1 MLSNAVK
8 AAREAGRIINR
19 ASQDVNALT
28 ITSKTFNDFVSEVD
42 HAAERAIIDTLKA
55 AYPDHG
61 FLGEESGNTNQES
74 ENIWIID
81 PLDGTTNFLHN
92 YPFYCISIALQ
103 QKGVLTQAVI
113 YDPVRND
120 LFTATKG
127 RGAFL
132 NDKRIRVT
140 NRSKLQDSLIATGFP
155 FRDFTH
161 LDTYM
166 AMLKDMIKKTTG
178 IRRPGS
184 AALDLAYVAAGFTD
198 GFFEINLSAWD
209 IAAGGLLVQEAGGI
223 VADFEGNESW
233 LKTGNI
239 VAANPKVFAQI
250 LQAVSYTH
258 LDVYKRQEYDR
269 ARKIGT
275 AHHHDDDFGFVY
287 WYAHNIAC
295 KNEA

>member
-1 MLSNAVK
+1 MLSIAVK

-19 ASQDVNALT
+19 ASQDVGSIAIQT
-28 ITSKTFNDFVSEVD
+28 KTYNDFVSEVD
-42 HAAERAIIDTLKA
+42 RSAEQAIIDILKD

-61 FLGEESGNTNQES
+61 FWGEESGHENHEAD
-74 ENIWIID
+74 NIWIID
-81 PLDGTTNFLHN
+81 PLDGTTNFLHGF
-92 YPFYCISIALQ
+92 PQYCISIALQ

-155 FRDFTH
+155 YRDFTH
-161 LDTYM
+161 LDAYLGM
-166 AMLKDMIKKTTG
+166 FKDMIKKTTG

-184 AALDLAYVAAGFTD
+184 AALDLAYVAVGWVD

-209 IAAGGLLVQEAGGI
+209 IAAGGLIVQEAGGI
-223 VADFEGNESW
+223 VGDFEGNESW
-233 LKTGNI
+233 IETGNI
-239 VAANPKVFAQI
+239 VAANPKVFAQM
-250 LQAVSYTH
+250 LQVLNPH
-258 LDVYKRQEYDR
+258 LTPALK
-269 ARKIGT
+269 T
-275 AHHHDDDFGFVY
+275 P
-287 WYAHNIAC
+287 
-295 KNEA
+295 KNA

>member
-1 MLSNAVK
+1 MHPMLSIAVK

-19 ASQDVNALT
+19 ASQDVGSIAIQT
-28 ITSKTFNDFVSEVD
+28 KTYNDFVSEVD
-42 HAAERAIIDTLKA
+42 RSAEQAIIDILKD

-61 FLGEESGNTNQES
+61 FWGEESGHQNHEAD
-74 ENIWIID
+74 NIWIID
-81 PLDGTTNFLHN
+81 PLDGTTNFLHGF
-92 YPFYCISIALQ
+92 PQYCVSIALQ

-155 FRDFTH
+155 YRDFAH
-161 LDTYM
+161 LDAYLGM
-166 AMLKDMIKKTTG
+166 FKDMIKKTTG

-184 AALDLAYVAAGFTD
+184 AALDLAYVAVGWVD

-209 IAAGGLLVQEAGGI
+209 IAAGGLIVQEAGGI
-223 VADFEGNESW
+223 VGDFEGNESW
-233 LKTGNI
+233 LETGNI
-239 VAANPKVFAQI
+239 VAANPKVFAQM
-250 LQAVSYTH
+250 LQVVNPH
-258 LDVYKRQEYDR
+258 LTPALK
-269 ARKIGT
+269 T
-275 AHHHDDDFGFVY
+275 S
-287 WYAHNIAC
+287 
-295 KNEA
+295 KNA

>member
-1 MLSNAVK
+1 MHPILTVAVK
-8 AAREAGRIINR
+8 AAREAGRIINK
-19 ASQDVNALT
+19 ASNDVGALKVQ
-28 ITSKTFNDFVSEVD
+28 SKDFNDFVSEVD
-42 HAAERAIIDTLKA
+42 RAAEQAIIDTLKY

-92 YPFYCISIALQ
+92 FPVYCVSIALQ

-120 LFTATKG
+120 LFTASKG

-140 NRSKLQDSLIATGFP
+140 NRAKLQASLIATGFP

-161 LDTYM
+161 LDTYL
-166 AMLKDMIKKTTG
+166 AMLKDMIKNTTG

-184 AALDLAYVAAGFTD
+184 AALDLAYVAAGYTD
-198 GFFEINLSAWD
+198 GFFEIGLSSWD
-209 IAAGGLLVQEAGGI
+209 VAAGGLLVQEAGGM
-223 VADFEGNESW
+223 VGDFVGNESW
-233 LKTGNI
+233 LQTGNI
-239 VAANPKVFAQI
+239 VAANPKVFAQMLQI
-250 LQAVSYTH
+250 LSPH
-258 LDVYKRQEYDR
+258 LTDKL
-269 ARKIGT
+269 
-275 AHHHDDDFGFVY
+275 
-287 WYAHNIAC
+287 
-295 KNEA
+295 KNPL

>member
-1 MLSNAVK
+1 MHPMLSIAIK

-19 ASQDVNALT
+19 ASQDVGSLSVQ
-28 ITSKTFNDFVSEVD
+28 SKTYNDFVSDVD
-42 HAAERAIIDTLKA
+42 RAAEQAIIEVLRD

-61 FLGEESGNTNQES
+61 FLGEESGKSNQDAD
-74 ENIWIID
+74 NVWIID
-81 PLDGTTNFLHN
+81 PLDGTTNFLHSF
-92 YPFYCISIALQ
+92 PQYCISIALQ

-140 NRSKLQDSLIATGFP
+140 SRSKLQDALIATGFP

-161 LDTYM
+161 LDTYLG
-166 AMLKDMIKKTTG
+166 MLKDMIKKTTG

-184 AALDLAYVAAGFTD
+184 AALDLAYVAAGWVD

-223 VADFEGNESW
+223 VGDFQGNESW
-233 LKTGNI
+233 LQTGNI
-239 VAANPKVFAQI
+239 VAANPKVFAQM
-250 LQAVSYTH
+250 LQTLDPH
-258 LDVYKRQEYDR
+258 LTDSLKTP
-269 ARKIGT
+269 K
-275 AHHHDDDFGFVY
+275 
-287 WYAHNIAC
+287 
-295 KNEA
+295 

>member
-1 MLSNAVK
+1 MHPMLIIAVK

-19 ASQDVNALT
+19 ASQDVGALK
-28 ITSKTFNDFVSEVD
+28 IQSKTFNDFVSEVD
-42 HAAERAIIDTLKA
+42 RSAEQAIIDTIRD

-61 FLGEESGNTNQES
+61 FLGEESGKSNSDAN
-74 ENIWIID
+74 NIWIID

-92 YPFYCISIALQ
+92 FPQYCVSIALQ

-140 NRSKLQDSLIATGFP
+140 NRTKLQASLISTGFP

-161 LDTYM
+161 LDTYL
-166 AMLKDMIKKTTG
+166 AMLKDMIKNTTG

-198 GFFEINLSAWD
+198 GFFEINLSTWD
-209 IAAGGLLVQEAGGI
+209 IAAGGLLVQEAGGM
-223 VADFEGNESW
+223 VGDFEGNESW
-233 LKTGNI
+233 LTTGNI
-239 VAANPKVFAQI
+239 VAANAKVFSQM
-250 LQAVSYTH
+250 LQVLSPH
-258 LDVYKRQEYDR
+258 LTDSLKTKV
-269 ARKIGT
+269 A
-275 AHHHDDDFGFVY
+275 
-287 WYAHNIAC
+287 
-295 KNEA
+295 

>member
-1 MLSNAVK
+1 MLTIAVK

-19 ASQDVNALT
+19 ASQDVGALK
-28 ITSKTFNDFVSEVD
+28 IQSKTFNDFVSEVD
-42 HAAERAIIDTLKA
+42 HAAEQAIINTIRD

-61 FLGEESGNTNQES
+61 FLGEESGKSNSEA

-92 YPFYCISIALQ
+92 FPQYCVSIALQ

-113 YDPVRND
+113 YDPLRND

-140 NRSKLQDSLIATGFP
+140 SRTKLQASLIATGFP

-161 LDTYM
+161 LDTYL
-166 AMLKDMIKKTTG
+166 AMLKDMIKTTTG

-198 GFFEINLSAWD
+198 GFFEINLSTWD
-209 IAAGGLLVQEAGGI
+209 IAAGGLLVQEAGGL
-223 VADFEGNESW
+223 VGDFEGNESW
-233 LKTGNI
+233 LTTGNI
-239 VAANPKVFAQI
+239 VAANAKVFSQM
-250 LQAVSYTH
+250 LQVLSPH
-258 LDVYKRQEYDR
+258 LTESLKT
-269 ARKIGT
+269 KT
-275 AHHHDDDFGFVY
+275 A
-287 WYAHNIAC
+287 
-295 KNEA
+295 